1 MLAIFKKDYILLPV
15 TKPKQDNI
23 MYSQYP
29 TTRKEAKETKAT
41 HYFTGLPCKHGHIA
55 LRKTKGSCVECLKLE
70 WEETNAKRALL
81 PKSEAS
87 KKAGKKYYENNK
99 EVVKLR
105 ALSRKPE
112 DIIKYRKTWKAANPE
127 LVIANSKHRR
137 TKHKQATPKWL
148 TQEHK
153 AQIKQFYLDAMLVS
167 KVTGVPYA
175 VDHIVPLRGEL
186 VSGLHVPWNL
196 AVITR
201 EENSKKSNKINL
213 QD

>member
-1 MLAIFKKDYILLPV
+1 
-15 TKPKQDNI
+15 

-29 TTRKEAKETKAT
+29 TTRKEAQETKAS

-99 EVVKLR
+99 ELVKLK
-105 ALSRKPE
+105 ALSRSN
-112 DIIKYRKTWKAANPE
+112 DDRRQYRKTWKENNPE
-127 LVIANSKHRR
+127 LVKADNKHRR
-137 TKHKQATPKWL
+137 NKHRLATPKWL
-148 TQEHK
+148 TQDHK
-153 AQIKQFYLDAMLVS
+153 AQIKQKYIDAMAITRG
-167 KVTGVPYA
+167 TGIAHV
-175 VDHIVPLRGEL
+175 VDHIIPLRGEL

-196 AVITR
+196 AVITSKA
-201 EENSKKSNKINL
+201 NSKKSNKINL

>member
-1 MLAIFKKDYILLPV
+1 
-15 TKPKQDNI
+15 
-23 MYSQYP
+23 MYSEYP
-29 TTRKEAKETKAT
+29 TTRKEAQETKAT

-55 LRKTKGSCVECLKLE
+55 LRKTKGTCMDCLKIE

-105 ALSRKPE
+105 ALSRSPE
-112 DIIKYRKTWKAANPE
+112 DITKYRKTWKKANPE
-127 LVIANSKHRR
+127 LVLANDKHRR

-153 AQIKQFYLDAMLVS
+153 TAIKQFYLDAMLVS

-213 QD
+213 HE

>member
-1 MLAIFKKDYILLPV
+1 
-15 TKPKQDNI
+15 

-29 TTRKEAKETKAT
+29 TTRKEAQETKAT
-41 HYFTGLPCKHGHIA
+41 HYFTGLPCKHGHVA
-55 LRKTKGSCVECLKLE
+55 LRKTKGTCMDCLKIE
-70 WEETNAKRALL
+70 WGETNAKRALL

-105 ALSRKPE
+105 ALSRTPE
-112 DIIKYRKTWKAANPE
+112 DIIKYRKTWKVANPE

-196 AVITR
+196 VVITR

-213 QD
+213 HE

>member
-1 MLAIFKKDYILLPV
+1 
-15 TKPKQDNI
+15 

-29 TTRKEAKETKAT
+29 TTRKEAQETKAT

-55 LRKTKGSCVECLKLE
+55 LRKTKGTCVECQKIE

-127 LVIANSKHRR
+127 LVMANSKHRR

>member
-1 MLAIFKKDYILLPV
+1 
-15 TKPKQDNI
+15 

-29 TTRKEAKETKAT
+29 TTRKEAKEIKAA
-41 HYFTGLPCKHGHIA
+41 HYFTGVPCKHGHIA
-55 LRKTKGSCVECLKLE
+55 LRKTKGSCMECLKIE

-87 KKAGKKYYENNK
+87 KKAGKKYYEKNK

-105 ALSRKPE
+105 ALSRPPE
-112 DIIKYRKTWKAANPE
+112 DVIKYRETWKVANPE
-127 LVIANSKHRR
+127 LVAANNKHRR

-153 AQIKQFYLDAMLVS
+153 TEIKQFYLDAMLVS

-213 QD
+213 HR

>member
-1 MLAIFKKDYILLPV
+1 
-15 TKPKQDNI
+15 
-23 MYSQYP
+23 MYSEYP
-29 TTRKEAKETKAT
+29 TTRKEAQETKAT
-41 HYFTGLPCKHGHIA
+41 HYFTGLPCKHGHVT
-55 LRKTKGSCVECLKLE
+55 LRKTKGTCMDCLKIE

-105 ALSRKPE
+105 ALSRTPE

-153 AQIKQFYLDAMLVS
+153 TEIKQFYLDAMLVS

-213 QD
+213 HE

>member
-1 MLAIFKKDYILLPV
+1 
-15 TKPKQDNI
+15 
-23 MYSQYP
+23 MYTEYP
-29 TTRKEAKETKAT
+29 ATRKEAKELNSPY
-41 HYFTGLPCKHGHIA
+41 YFTGLPCKHGHIA
-55 LRKTKGSCVECLKLE
+55 LRKLKGTCVECLKIE
-70 WEETNAKRALL
+70 WQETNAKRALL
-81 PKSEAS
+81 PKSEAA
-87 KKAGKKYYENNK
+87 KKAGKKYYEANK

-112 DIIKYRKTWKAANPE
+112 DIIKYRKTWKAANPN

-153 AQIKQFYLDAMLVS
+153 AQIKQFYLDAMLIS

-175 VDHIVPLRGEL
+175 VDHIIPLRGEL

-201 EENSKKSNKINL
+201 EENSKKSNKIPL
-213 QD
+213 QL

>member
-1 MLAIFKKDYILLPV
+1 
-15 TKPKQDNI
+15 
-23 MYSQYP
+23 MYSEYP

-55 LRKTKGSCVECLKLE
+55 LRKTKGTCMDCLKIE

-105 ALSRKPE
+105 ALSRSPE
-112 DIIKYRKTWKAANPE
+112 DITKYRKTWKKANPE
-127 LVIANSKHRR
+127 LVLANDKHRR

-153 AQIKQFYLDAMLVS
+153 TEIKQFYLDAMLVS

-213 QD
+213 HE

>member
-1 MLAIFKKDYILLPV
+1 
-15 TKPKQDNI
+15 

-29 TTRKEAKETKAT
+29 TTRKEAQETNAT

-55 LRKTKGSCVECLKLE
+55 LRKTKGTCMECLKIE

-112 DIIKYRKTWKAANPE
+112 DIIKYRKTWKVANPE
-127 LVIANSKHRR
+127 I
-137 TKHKQATPKWL
+137 
-148 TQEHK
+148 
-153 AQIKQFYLDAMLVS
+153 S

-213 QD
+213 HP

>member
-1 MLAIFKKDYILLPV
+1 
-15 TKPKQDNI
+15 

-29 TTRKEAKETKAT
+29 TTRKEAQETKAT

-55 LRKTKGSCVECLKLE
+55 LRKTKGTCMDCLKIE

>member
-1 MLAIFKKDYILLPV
+1 
-15 TKPKQDNI
+15 

-29 TTRKEAKETKAT
+29 TTRKEAQETNAT

-55 LRKTKGSCVECLKLE
+55 LRKTKGTCMDCLRIE

-87 KKAGKKYYENNK
+87 KNAGKKYYEKNK
-99 EVVKLR
+99 
-105 ALSRKPE
+105 
-112 DIIKYRKTWKAANPE
+112 E
-127 LVIANSKHRR
+127 LVISKALARPLEDRKKYRDKWKVENPEILKANSKHRR

-213 QD
+213 HEY

>member
-1 MLAIFKKDYILLPV
+1 
-15 TKPKQDNI
+15 
-23 MYSQYP
+23 MYSEYP
-29 TTRKEAKETKAT
+29 TTRKEAQETKAT

-55 LRKTKGSCVECLKLE
+55 LRKTKGTCMDCLKIE

-105 ALSRKPE
+105 ALSRTPE

-153 AQIKQFYLDAMLVS
+153 TQIKQFYLDAMLVS

>member
-1 MLAIFKKDYILLPV
+1 
-15 TKPKQDNI
+15 

-87 KKAGKKYYENNK
+87 KNAGKKYYEKNK
-99 EVVKLR
+99 ELVKLK
-105 ALSRKPE
+105 ALSRSN
-112 DIIKYRKTWKAANPE
+112 DDRRQYRNTWKENNPE
-127 LVIANSKHRR
+127 LVKADNKHRR
-137 TKHKQATPKWL
+137 NKHRLATPKWL

-153 AQIKQFYLDAMLVS
+153 AQIKQKYVEAMAITRG
-167 KVTGVPYA
+167 TGIAHV

-196 AVITR
+196 AVITSKA
-201 EENSKKSNKINL
+201 NSKKSNKINL

>member
-1 MLAIFKKDYILLPV
+1 
-15 TKPKQDNI
+15 

-29 TTRKEAKETKAT
+29 TTRKEAQETKAT

-55 LRKTKGSCVECLKLE
+55 LRKTKGTCVECQKIE
-70 WEETNAKRALL
+70 WEKTNAKRALL

-105 ALSRKPE
+105 ALSRSPE
-112 DIIKYRKTWKAANPE
+112 DITKYRKTWKKANPE
-127 LVIANSKHRR
+127 LVLANDKHRR

>member
-1 MLAIFKKDYILLPV
+1 
-15 TKPKQDNI
+15 

-29 TTRKEAKETKAT
+29 TTRKEAQETKAT
-41 HYFTGLPCKHGHIA
+41 HYFTGLPCKHGHVA
-55 LRKTKGSCVECLKLE
+55 LRKTKGTCMDCLKIE

-105 ALSRKPE
+105 AQSRKPE
-112 DIIKYRKTWKAANPE
+112 ALMKYRRAWQKNNPE
-127 LVIANSKHRR
+127 LVKADNKHRR

-167 KVTGVPYA
+167 KVTGVSYA

-213 QD
+213 HEY

>member
-1 MLAIFKKDYILLPV
+1 
-15 TKPKQDNI
+15 

-29 TTRKEAKETKAT
+29 TTRKEAQEIKAT
-41 HYFTGLPCKHGHIA
+41 HYFTGIPCKHGHIT
-55 LRKTKGSCVECLKLE
+55 LRKTKGTCMDCLKIE

-105 ALSRKPE
+105 AQSRKPE
-112 DIIKYRKTWKAANPE
+112 AIMKYRRAWQKNNPE
-127 LVIANSKHRR
+127 LVKADNKHRR

-201 EENSKKSNKINL
+201 EENSKKSNRVAIGGCKTAANAGGNASRFR
-213 QD
+213 

>member
-1 MLAIFKKDYILLPV
+1 
-15 TKPKQDNI
+15 

-29 TTRKEAKETKAT
+29 TTRKEAQETKAT

-55 LRKTKGSCVECLKLE
+55 LRKTKGTCMDCLKLE
-70 WEETNAKRALL
+70 WAETNAKRALL

-87 KKAGKKYYENNK
+87 KKAGIKYYENNK
-99 EVVKLR
+99 ELVKSK
-105 ALSRKPE
+105 ALSRKHE
-112 DIIKYRKTWKAANPE
+112 DIVRYKKTWAKNNPE
-127 LVIANSKHRR
+127 IQKANVKHRR

-153 AQIKQFYLDAMLVS
+153 TEIKQFYLDAMLVS

-213 QD
+213 HE

>member
-1 MLAIFKKDYILLPV
+1 MVAIFKKAYIILPV

-23 MYSQYP
+23 MYSEYP
-29 TTRKEAKETKAT
+29 TTRKEAQETKAT

-55 LRKTKGSCVECLKLE
+55 LRKTKGTCVECQKIE

-127 LVIANSKHRR
+127 LVMANSKHRR

>member
-1 MLAIFKKDYILLPV
+1 MD
-15 TKPKQDNI
+15 
-23 MYSQYP
+23 
-29 TTRKEAKETKAT
+29 
-41 HYFTGLPCKHGHIA
+41 
-55 LRKTKGSCVECLKLE
+55 CLKIE

-99 EVVKLR
+99 ELVISK
-105 ALSRKPE
+105 ALARPLEDRKR
-112 DIIKYRKTWKAANPE
+112 YRDKWKVENPE
-127 LVIANSKHRR
+127 ILKANSKHRR

>member
-1 MLAIFKKDYILLPV
+1 
-15 TKPKQDNI
+15 

-29 TTRKEAKETKAT
+29 TTRKEAQETKAT
-41 HYFTGLPCKHGHIA
+41 HYFTGLPCKHGHIT
-55 LRKTKGSCVECLKLE
+55 LRKTKGTCMDCLKIE

-99 EVVKLR
+99 EIVKLR
-105 ALSRKPE
+105 AQSRKPE
-112 DIIKYRKTWKAANPE
+112 VIMQYRRAWQKNNPE
-127 LVIANSKHRR
+127 LVKADNKHRR

-167 KVTGVPYA
+167 KVTGIPYA
-175 VDHIVPLRGEL
+175 VDHIVPLRGEF

-213 QD
+213 HG

>member
-1 MLAIFKKDYILLPV
+1 
-15 TKPKQDNI
+15 

-29 TTRKEAKETKAT
+29 NNRKEAQETKAT

-55 LRKTKGSCVECLKLE
+55 LRKTKGTCMDCLKIE

-105 ALSRKPE
+105 ALSRSPE
-112 DIIKYRKTWKAANPE
+112 DITKYRKTWKKANPE
-127 LVIANSKHRR
+127 LVLANDKHRR

-153 AQIKQFYLDAMLVS
+153 TEIKQFYLDAMLVS

-213 QD
+213 HE

>member
-1 MLAIFKKDYILLPV
+1 MFAIFKKVYIILPV

-29 TTRKEAKETKAT
+29 TTRKEAQETKAT

-55 LRKTKGSCVECLKLE
+55 LRKTKGTCVECQKIE

-127 LVIANSKHRR
+127 LVMANSKHRR

>member
-1 MLAIFKKDYILLPV
+1 
-15 TKPKQDNI
+15 
-23 MYSQYP
+23 MYTEYP
-29 TTRKEAKETKAT
+29 TTRKEAKESNSPY
-41 HYFTGLPCKHGHIA
+41 YFTGLPCKHGHIA
-55 LRKTKGSCVECLKLE
+55 LRKLKGTCVECLKIE
-70 WEETNAKRALL
+70 WQETNAKRALL
-81 PKSEAS
+81 PKSEAA
-87 KKAGKKYYENNK
+87 KKAGKKYYEANK

-112 DIIKYRKTWKAANPE
+112 DIIKYRKTWKAANPN

-175 VDHIVPLRGEL
+175 VDHIIPLRGEL

-201 EENSKKSNKINL
+201 EENSKKSNKIPL
-213 QD
+213 QS

>member
-1 MLAIFKKDYILLPV
+1 MFAIFKKVYIILPV
-15 TKPKQDNI
+15 TKPKQDNA

-29 TTRKEAKETKAT
+29 TTRKEAQETKAT

-55 LRKTKGSCVECLKLE
+55 LRKTKGTCVECQKIE

-127 LVIANSKHRR
+127 LVMANSKHRR
-137 TKHKQATPKWL
+137 SKHKQATPKWL

-186 VSGLHVPWNL
+186 VSGLHVPWNV